1 MLEKSEVDEH
11 FPAPTGQKT
20 AFYVPFLVYVRHSK
34 EVYATFSISLYLRFS
49 LTDQEHFLQ
58 AWHKRKWQMSQK

>member
-11 FPAPTGQKT
+11 FPGPTGQKT
-20 AFYVPFLVYVRHSK
+20 AFYVPFLVYVRLSK
-34 EVYATFSISLYLRFS
+34 EVYATFSIYWYLRFS

-58 AWHKRKWQMSQK
+58 AWHKRKWRMSQK